1 MLGVTVILLLL
12 MTLTAGIFT
21 GCGKNAGGGVDGTE
35 SSGTNADGSAGGGK
49 GRFIESKV
57 ALPEEINSIL
67 RFKALSDG
75 TLEIV
80 GQDADYSIYVVKSSD
95 GGGSWETTPL
105 EDISYSNVAVA
116 EDGTVAFLDYTEN
129 GLCQVTI
136 VDADGSTHT
145 FSIEM
150 PAEDAFVSVAAFD
163 SNKQLIVRD
172 TEGGL
177 YGIDC
182 TDGSKTVTFE
192 IDEDTYIPYFDVVG
206 TNCYIVTSDK
216 VLCYDTTTGKET
228 DELTALTEQICSDDN
243 LVYRNTDTGL
253 PVTFA
258 KAENDNSII
267 FADYKG
273 IFHYTTGGAVV
284 EELVQGEQ
292 TALSNSGAIFY
303 GVYMQ
308 DETHLFVAGNNG
320 MEGALYSYTYDADAS
335 ANLNQELNIYALQ
348 DSDTLRQA
356 VNIFRQEY
364 ADIYVNLEIGMTDD
378 NGVMLEDALKTL
390 STDIL
395 AGNGPDV
402 LILDGM
408 PVDSYVEKGILTD
421 ICDVVDEVKASDGLV
436 DSIVKDSTKDGK
448 IYAIPTRF
456 LVSFITS
463 DQQTVD
469 AGKST
474 QALADRIE
482 TLAKDKSTTY
492 VVQQKMAEELLLD
505 FYNVDSKNWVKEDG
519 SLDETKVSD
528 YLTQV
533 KRIYDVDDHSDI
545 ESYGNFF
552 ESGMCD
558 GYRYGT
564 LDSMDLFTETC
575 KVEFGTIADVE
586 DFQLMLSAGST
597 DGAVYGALSN
607 GGISTYVPFLQAGV
621 VSGGNEDAGK
631 AFVKTLLGKEAG
643 ASSNGIPV
651 NEAAL
656 KDQINALMGRTETSM
671 SFNRDGS
678 DKMYTIEYR
687 SMTQEEADAI
697 LAQLEAVE
705 QSALTDRTIQNLVIE
720 QGTSY
725 VKGEKNLEET
735 VNEITKKV
743 NLYLA
748 E

>member
-1 MLGVTVILLLL
+1 M
-12 MTLTAGIFT
+12 
-21 GCGKNAGGGVDGTE
+21 
-35 SSGTNADGSAGGGK
+35 
-49 GRFIESKV
+49 
-57 ALPEEINSIL
+57 
-67 RFKALSDG
+67 
-75 TLEIV
+75 
-80 GQDADYSIYVVKSSD
+80 
-95 GGGSWETTPL
+95 
-105 EDISYSNVAVA
+105 
-116 EDGTVAFLDYTEN
+116 
-129 GLCQVTI
+129 
-136 VDADGSTHT
+136 
-145 FSIEM
+145 
-150 PAEDAFVSVAAFD
+150 
-163 SNKQLIVRD
+163 
-172 TEGGL
+172 
-177 YGIDC
+177 
-182 TDGSKTVTFE
+182 
-192 IDEDTYIPYFDVVG
+192 
-206 TNCYIVTSDK
+206 
-216 VLCYDTTTGKET
+216 
-228 DELTALTEQICSDDN
+228 
-243 LVYRNTDTGL
+243 
-253 PVTFA
+253 
-258 KAENDNSII
+258 
-267 FADYKG
+267 
-273 IFHYTTGGAVV
+273 
-284 EELVQGEQ
+284 
-292 TALSNSGAIFY
+292 
-303 GVYMQ
+303 
-308 DETHLFVAGNNG
+308 
-320 MEGALYSYTYDADAS
+320 
-335 ANLNQELNIYALQ
+335 
-348 DSDTLRQA
+348 
-356 VNIFRQEY
+356 
-364 ADIYVNLEIGMTDD
+364 
-378 NGVMLEDALKTL
+378 
-390 STDIL
+390 
-395 AGNGPDV
+395 
-402 LILDGM
+402 
-408 PVDSYVEKGILTD
+408 
-421 ICDVVDEVKASDGLV
+421 
-436 DSIVKDSTKDGK
+436 
-448 IYAIPTRF
+448 
-456 LVSFITS
+456 
-463 DQQTVD
+463 
-469 AGKST
+469 

-597 DGAVYGALSN
+597 DGAVYGVLSN

-671 SFNRDGS
+671 AFNRDGS
-678 DKMYTIEYR
+678 DKIYTIEYR

-748 E
+748 EQQ